1 MKTLTTEDC
10 TDVFFRGDIIII
22 KSEIIVNRRENI
34 SSTFNMQCALYRKYV
49 YSNKSSHASTNDN
62 HFILIEIAER
72 FKNGDFLR
80 VDENYHNFIFILIW
94 NKFEQENKK
103 D

>member
-34 SSTFNMQCALYRKYV
+34 SSTFNMQCALYRK
-49 YSNKSSHASTNDN
+49 
-62 HFILIEIAER
+62 
-72 FKNGDFLR
+72 
-80 VDENYHNFIFILIW
+80 
-94 NKFEQENKK
+94 
-103 D
+103 